1 MNPYSAT
8 PSFCGERQL
17 ANNEKLSSAGV
28 GLALWGDLFA
38 DKDGKLATIPR
49 SDAALPRVGL
59 AGLMDPNPVVMT
71 VFPSE
76 GSKHENE

>member
-1 MNPYSAT
+1 MNPDSAT

-38 DKDGKLATIPR
+38 DKDGKLATISR
-49 SDAALPRVGL
+49 SDAAQPS
-59 AGLMDPNPVVMT
+59 AGKSGPMDLNPVATT